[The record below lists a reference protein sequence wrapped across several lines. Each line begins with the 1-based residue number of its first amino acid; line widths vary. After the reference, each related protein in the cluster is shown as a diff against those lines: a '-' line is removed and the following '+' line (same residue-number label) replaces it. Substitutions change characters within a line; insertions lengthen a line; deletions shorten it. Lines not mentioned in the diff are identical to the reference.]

1 MNDSLYHTRRIALSY
16 IYETLL
22 TIISWKLSLQKR
34 FALVTYFAL
43 AAVTCGVAF
52 TIWPSYMASYF
63 GFSDLNEIALTDVR
77 AYYGTMLVALGGT
90 LAWLAKTT
98 QGALFSLLVIAAFCL
113 GSAIGRGLGFAN
125 GLALGNIHTV
135 LSVVEI
141 LVAANAIIAYRKSFS
156 PEPPEQLPILNPTHP
171 EQFKPLSQQN
181 FKNPYAYYKM
191 LRDDYPVY
199 KMPKQGY
206 YCISRY
212 DDVCTMARNTEDV
225 SSKIMEILVT
235 GKPRDPDFKGETRVE
250 LLGRLG
256 VVPVDVLA
264 VQDDPVHIKERKIG
278 HGGFNAKFVKSLESE
293 VAELCDEMM
302 DECMARG
309 NIEFVQDFAWRL
321 PMRLIIRLLGFP
333 ESDFEQIKGWCMNGI
348 RALSGTASRAELVGN
363 GAGSAQFMR
372 YLWRQYLL
380 AKANPKENFTGNLI
394 KEANDPESIMTDQR
408 AVATLLQLLI
418 AGSDSSASSMGNAIR
433 MLAKYPELEQELR
446 DDPDKI
452 NNFIEEVFRTES
464 AFQGHFRVTTS
475 DIELHGVTIPKSSR
489 VFLMWASANRDE
501 RFWDNPEAFDM
512 NRAKVKKHLTFGHG
526 AHACI
531 GRELA
536 RMEIR
541 IVIKQLLARTSRI
554 EIVGDTPFEASMFAR
569 TLLRL
574 PLAFLPSVENK
585 GLSEGNQDNVTSI
598 TPRSNDSDPTS
609 VGCPFTGKGA

>member
-1 MNDSLYHTRRIALSY
+1 MNDSLFHARRIVLSY
-16 IYETLL
+16 LYEAMLRV
-22 TIISWKLSLQKR
+22 ISWKLSQQKR
-34 FALVTYFAL
+34 FALVLYFAIGAGL
-43 AAVTCGVAF
+43 CGVLF
-52 TIWPSYMASYF
+52 TIWPAHMASYF
-63 GFSDLNEIALTDVR
+63 GFSSLNEVALNDVR
-77 AYYGTMLVALGGT
+77 AYYGTMLIALAGV
-90 LAWLAKTT
+90 LAWSAKTT
-98 QGALFSLLVIAAFCL
+98 QGARYALLVITAFAI
-113 GSAIGRGLGFAN
+113 GSAIGRCIGFAN
-125 GLALGNIHTV
+125 GMPVDNIHGALAV
-135 LSVVEI
+135 IEL
-141 LVAANAIIAYRKSFS
+141 LVAMKAVSVYRNSDGS
-156 PEPPEQLPILNPTHP
+156 DSVDELPILNPTHP

-181 FKNPYAYYKM
+181 FNKPYAYYKM
-191 LRDDYPVY
+191 LRDEYPVY
-199 KMPKQGY
+199 KMPTQGY

-212 DDVCTMARNTEDV
+212 DDVCAMAKNTTEV

-235 GKPRDPDFKGETRVE
+235 GKPKDPNFKGKTPVE
-250 LLGRLG
+250 RLGELG

-264 VQDDPVHIKERKIG
+264 IQDDPIHIKERKIG
-278 HGGFNAKFVKSLESE
+278 HAGFNAKYVKSLEGE
-293 VAELCDEMM
+293 VTQLCDEMM

-333 ESDFEQIKGWCMNGI
+333 ESDYEQIKTWCMNGI
-348 RALSGTASRAELVGN
+348 RALSGTAPRAELVGN

-380 AKANPKENFTGNLI
+380 AKANPKENFTGILI
-394 KEANDPESIMTDQR
+394 KEAADPGSIMTDQR

-433 MLAKYPELEQELR
+433 MLAKYPALEQELR
-446 DDPDKI
+446 DDPDKV

-464 AFQGHFRVTTS
+464 AFQGHFRVTNT
-475 DIELHGVTIPKSSR
+475 DITLHGITIPKSSR

-501 RFWDNPEAFDM
+501 RFWDNPEVFDM

-536 RMEIR
+536 RMEIK
-541 IVIKQLLARTSRI
+541 IVIKQLLARTSKI

-574 PLAFLPSVENK
+574 PLAFLPCEK
-585 GLSEGNQDNVTSI
+585 DTQTNQDNVTPI
-598 TPRSNDSDPTS
+598 TTTIDESEQPAS
-609 VGCPFTGKGA
+609 VCPFTGKGA